1 MLWYADLAPPPRP
14 RVMAIMVL
22 VLITNLIPDPRR
34 SEEEKLV
41 TRQTPS
47 QYPPMIGHMAK
58 ANKEIPHCLIR
69 ITPLMDTIKRRPLPA
84 IRPILHHQS
93 IRHSRSLKEELSYVI
108 MIANEDGAMTLA
120 AETSSHDE
128 KLVEMCC
135 GGV

>member
-1 MLWYADLAPPPRP
+1 
-14 RVMAIMVL
+14 MAIMVL
-22 VLITNLIPDPRR
+22 VLITNLIPDPQR

-47 QYPPMIGHMAK
+47 QYPPMIGHIAK
-58 ANKEIPHCLIR
+58 ANKEIPHRLTR

-84 IRPILHHQS
+84 IRPILNHQS
-93 IRHSRSLKEELSYVI
+93 IRHSRSLREELSYVI
-108 MIANEDGAMTLA
+108 MTANGDGAVMLA
-120 AETSSHDE
+120 AEMSCHSE